1 LVLRKVWV
9 VATEAASPGSLA
21 NDMFERIG
29 FLANCRGEMH
39 LEDESEAAAV
49 FREVMVKI
57 V

>member
-21 NDMFERIG
+21 NDMFEIG